1 MNIVFMG
8 TPEFAAESLKAL
20 VEAKKYTIQ
29 AVVTQPDRPKGR
41 GKKLMMSAV
50 KEYALTRNLPVL
62 QPEKV
67 KTPEF
72 LAQMQELNPDLIV
85 VAAFGQFLP
94 KVLLDLPKYGCINV
108 HASLLPKYRGA
119 APIHYAILHG
129 ETEAGV
135 TIMQMDVGMDTGA
148 MLSKVAV
155 PVGPDMTQG
164 KLHDILKVKG
174 AELLLTTIDGLV
186 AGTVV
191 PVPQPEAEAT
201 YATLITREMEHIQWT
216 KSAQELHNQIRAF
229 NPWPGSYTI
238 LPNGKRLKLWASSVL
253 DSCRSVTEQD
263 ELPAPG
269 TVLKADHGQFLVA
282 CGTGVLDVTLCQPEG
297 KRQMPAAQFVNGNHV
312 AVGDKL
318 E

>member
-8 TPEFAAESLKAL
+8 TPEFATASLKAL
-20 VEAKKYTIQ
+20 AESGKYTIQ

-41 GKKLMMSAV
+41 GNKVMMSSV
-50 KEYALTRNLPVL
+50 KEYALSRNLPVL

-67 KTPEF
+67 KAPEF
-72 LAQMQELNPDLIV
+72 LAKLQELQPDLIV

-94 KVLLDLPKYGCINV
+94 KALLDLPKYGCINV

-119 APIHYAILHG
+119 APIHYAILKG

-148 MLSKVAV
+148 MLSKTAV

-164 KLHDILKVKG
+164 ELHDILKEKG
-174 AELLLTTIDGLV
+174 AALLLETIEGIV

-191 PVPQPEAEAT
+191 PVPQPEQEAT
-201 YATLITREMEHIQWT
+201 YATLITRDMEHIQWD
-216 KSAQELHNQIRAF
+216 KPARELHNQLRAF
-229 NPWPGSYTI
+229 NPWPGSFT
-238 LPNGKRLKLWASSVL
+238 LMPNGKRLKLWAGKVL
-253 DSCRSVTEQD
+253 
-263 ELPAPG
+263 
-269 TVLKADHGQFLVA
+269 ADHGSQGQPGMILKAEHGHFVVA
-282 CGTGVLDVTLCQPEG
+282 CGQGSLEILVCQPEG
-297 KRQMPAAQFVNGNHV
+297 KKQMPAAQFVNGNHV
-312 AVGDKL
+312 KTGDRL